1 MPNAKNIEQ
10 VKNLTEKLENAKAI
24 YVTDYL
30 GLDVASITELRKQ
43 FFAASVEYTVAKNT
57 LVKLASKKAEIND
70 LDTFLDGPT
79 ALAISYDSPEIPA
92 RIIKKFNKDHDK
104 PVVRG
109 IYFDGEVFDGSEFER
124 IADLPSKEEL
134 LQKLL
139 LVLQSPLTNLVR
151 TLAAPMTDTVNVL
164 NSLKGEK
171 TES

>member
-79 ALAISYDSPEIPA
+79 AWQSVMIVPRSRPGLLKSLTKIMTNPLFGVFILTA
-92 RIIKKFNKDHDK
+92 KFLTDRN
-104 PVVRG
+104 
-109 IYFDGEVFDGSEFER
+109 SN
-124 IADLPSKEEL
+124 EL
-134 LQKLL
+134 LIFHPKK
-139 LVLQSPLTNLVR
+139 NYYR
-151 TLAAPMTDTVNVL
+151 NCYWFYRAR
-164 NSLKGEK
+164 
-171 TES
+171 